1 MKKIL
6 LILVSLSLSTSVF
19 ANDYDV
25 SGYGDSGSAY
35 GTIDTMSGSKY
46 VDGYLELEDGSS
58 VYFDGEFTG
67 YGTVEGYD
75 ENGDFYE
82 LDVD

>member
-1 MKKIL
+1 MKKL
-6 LILVSLSLSTSVF
+6 LVVFLALSLPILSY
-19 ANDYDV
+19 AGDYDV
-25 SGYGDSGSAY
+25 SGYGDSGYAY
-35 GTIDTMSGSKY
+35 GNIDTTSGSKY
-46 VDGYLELEDGSS
+46 VDGYLDLENGSS

-67 YGTVEGYD
+67 YGVVEGYD